1 MNCKTLLTFLM
12 IVCFC
17 SCNGQNTNANNITDA
32 TPMAVNRFDK
42 ALYELICSDDTT
54 LNQQLLNQYPQ
65 MTEILGKGILNM
77 QSPDLPGFFTKLE
90 NFYSE
95 PTLKKLYADA
105 IAK

>member
-77 QSPDLPGFFTKLE
+77 QSPDLPGFSPSWKTFIR
-90 NFYSE
+90 SR
-95 PTLKKLYADA
+95 P
-105 IAK
+105 